1 MRRDILDMA
10 QRLRGERRPF
20 ALATVVAVS
29 QPASASP
36 GARALIGADGHIAG
50 WVGGHCAQ
58 PTVIRQALDALADG
72 VPRLLMLSPDAP
84 ADSQPRPGVVQVP
97 MRCAS
102 QGELEI
108 FIEPFLPKTEL
119 VVIGASPVAA
129 TLARLGSLLEFE
141 VCACDPDADMTVFP
155 EADRLVYS
163 LDALS
168 SQLTPRS
175 YVIVATIGVYD
186 EEATQTALESS
197 ASYVGL
203 VASQKRFAAVQCS
216 LRERGVLEERLSA
229 LKRPK
234 GTRGRA
240 ALPAEIAFSVMAE
253 LLEMRRQGVGRV
265 SQEAIVLRADAI
277 DPICGM
283 TVDVAT
289 ARHKAER
296 AGQTYYFCCAGCH
309 AQFEAAE

>member
-141 VCACDPDADMTVFP
+141 VCACDP
-155 EADRLVYS
+155 
-163 LDALS
+163 LS